1 MDENQSL
8 IASSNDNVGKQ
19 KKAFVFPVVTAF
31 STILLL
37 VLVFSGGKY
46 WDSHR
51 VRDDALIQIDRA
63 MFDDE
68 LLPTLDDELLP
79 TGSRHRARDD
89 ALIPIDGWCY
99 DHPNN
104 CITPPDLSQPAF
116 CFCSSSDHKA
126 CWCQSGQ
133 PGEYCDETS
142 DCVIPKGLDH
152 SVCRFGG
159 GDAQC
164 QSGRPGAL
172 CGQTSDCV
180 VQTGLNHPVCRED
193 KCQSGQ
199 PGALC
204 GQTSDCVVQTR
215 LDPPHAVCR
224 NGKCQR

>member
-8 IASSNDNVGKQ
+8 IAFPNDNGGKK

-31 STILLL
+31 STVLLL
-37 VLVFSGGKY
+37 GLFFYVGEY
-46 WDSHR
+46 W
-51 VRDDALIQIDRA
+51 
-63 MFDDE
+63 
-68 LLPTLDDELLP
+68 
-79 TGSRHRARDD
+79 GSHRARDD

-104 CITPPDLSQPAF
+104 CIIPPDLSQPAF

-142 DCVIPKGLDH
+142 DCLIPKGLDH

-164 QSGRPGAL
+164 QSG
-172 CGQTSDCV
+172 
-180 VQTGLNHPVCRED
+180 
-193 KCQSGQ
+193 Q

-204 GQTSDCVVQTR
+204 GQTSDCVIQTR

-224 NGKCQR
+224 KGKCQR

>member
-19 KKAFVFPVVTAF
+19 KKAFVYPVVTVL

-37 VLVFSGGKY
+37 GLVFYGGKY

-51 VRDDALIQIDRA
+51 VRDDALISIDSA
-63 MFDDE
+63 IFDDE
-68 LLPTLDDELLP
+68 LLPTLDDALIPIDMAIFDEELLP
-79 TGSRHRARDD
+79 TGSHRARDD

-142 DCVIPKGLDH
+142 NCVIPKGLDH

-159 GDAQC
+159 GDAQ
-164 QSGRPGAL
+164 
-172 CGQTSDCV
+172 
-180 VQTGLNHPVCRED
+180 
-193 KCQSGQ
+193 CQSGQ

-224 NGKCQR
+224 KGKCQR

>member
-8 IASSNDNVGKQ
+8 IASPNDNVGK
-19 KKAFVFPVVTAF
+19 KKKGYTPVRTVL
-31 STILLL
+31 STIILLG
-37 VLVFSGGKY
+37 LVFYGGKY

-51 VRDDALIQIDRA
+51 ARDDALITIDIA

-79 TGSRHRARDD
+79 TGSFRARDD
-89 ALIPIDGWCY
+89 ASIPIDGWCY

-104 CITPPDLSQPAF
+104 CIIPPDLSQPAF

-159 GDAQC
+159 GRYAVPVGTTGC
-164 QSGRPGAL
+164 TLRTNFRL
-172 CGQTSDCV
+172 C
-180 VQTGLNHPVCRED
+180 HP
-193 KCQSGQ
+193 
-199 PGALC
+199 
-204 GQTSDCVVQTR
+204 
-215 LDPPHAVCR
+215 
-224 NGKCQR
+224 N